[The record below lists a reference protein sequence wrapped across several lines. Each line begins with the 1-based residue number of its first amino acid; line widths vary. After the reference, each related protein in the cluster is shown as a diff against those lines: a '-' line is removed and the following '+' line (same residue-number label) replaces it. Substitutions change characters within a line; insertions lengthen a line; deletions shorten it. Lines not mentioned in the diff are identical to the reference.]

1 MYTSNFKIN
10 DKDIS
15 DELKLVKMKL
25 RFYYIIFRRYFHK
38 TICKIKTRKCFKT
51 INVPLHRE
59 ATYMLKYLTLHST
72 TADTKDPVDCLSSD
86 LDFMWRCF
94 PRAKKLNLTQI
105 SGLYNL

>member
-38 TICKIKTRKCFKT
+38 LFVKSRHE
-51 INVPLHRE
+51 NV
-59 ATYMLKYLTLHST
+59 LKLSMSPST
-72 TADTKDPVDCLSSD
+72 EKPHTC
-86 LDFMWRCF
+86 
-94 PRAKKLNLTQI
+94 
-105 SGLYNL
+105 